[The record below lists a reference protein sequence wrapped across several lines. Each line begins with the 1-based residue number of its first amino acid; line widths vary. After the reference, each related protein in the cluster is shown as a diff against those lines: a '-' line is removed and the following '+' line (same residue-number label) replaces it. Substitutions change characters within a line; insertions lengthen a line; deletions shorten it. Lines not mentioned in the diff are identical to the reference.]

1 MVRGSHS
8 NHQSSQNR
16 RVQYCGGNPLRNP
29 RDMLVLDKVAGAI
42 FRVPGIE
49 RVQSI
54 TRPLGPPIEDGSI
67 PFQLSVQSAPI
78 RDNLNYLKA
87 RVGDIKKITGFLDT
101 QITLLERQYA
111 VTQKLAN
118 AADDSSKT
126 TGETAAI
133 TDEIRDHIADFDDFW
148 RPIAV
153 TSTGRSTATT
163 SRSAC
168 RYGRCSTRWTDST
181 S

>member
-1 MVRGSHS
+1 MIESDHD
-8 NHQSSQNR
+8 
-16 RVQYCGGNPLRNP
+16 LRNP

-78 RDNLNYLKA
+78 RDNLNYLRA
-87 RVGDIKKITGFLDT
+87 RVADIKKISGFLDT
-101 QITLLERQYA
+101 QIALLESQYE
-111 VTQKLAN
+111 VTQDLAN

-126 TGETAAI
+126 TAETAAI

-148 RPIAV
+148 RPIRSYFYWEKHCYDIPICWSLQPV
-153 TSTGRSTATT
+153 RRLGRV
-163 SRSAC
+163 R
-168 RYGRCSTRWTDST
+168 
-181 S
+181 